1 MEIKAE
7 PSNYCVSQ
15 YYDSSLIKQ
24 CTKELRHITSQL
36 ILRSFLFSL
45 MRRMEDNWPVIPHR
59 AAKPVRRIQPNTGCQ
74 SPGVEKLYQGH
85 PPRIHPNSQNDVEQG
100 PGPGYASGWGPR
112 FTFREN
118 PRAPFPFQVRPSL
131 QLLCHLITNYTPLL
145 HDNDVGRRRC
155 NQWPNKTIHHHSHR
169 GNKRGDHR
177 GARISEGHHGRQ
189 GHRGNR
195 GDRRR
200 KSRQWHRSNRK
211 YRNRGR
217 HREHRA
223 SGPRRGHLAGGS
235 SSRPGHRGSGSSRP
249 RGHHGIGSSTR
260 RGDPDSG
267 RRRRHRARGSHR
279 RDPVS
284 GRRRGNPRTSA
295 R

>member
-1 MEIKAE
+1 MWANMLPK
-7 PSNYCVSQ
+7 
-15 YYDSSLIKQ
+15 
-24 CTKELRHITSQL
+24 
-36 ILRSFLFSL
+36 
-45 MRRMEDNWPVIPHR
+45 
-59 AAKPVRRIQPNTGCQ
+59 
-74 SPGVEKLYQGH
+74 
-85 PPRIHPNSQNDVEQG
+85 
-100 PGPGYASGWGPR
+100 
-112 FTFREN
+112 
-118 PRAPFPFQVRPSL
+118 VRPSL

-200 KSRQWHRSNRK
+200 KRRQWHRSNRK
-211 YRNRGR
+211 YPADRGR

-235 SSRPGHRGSGSSRP
+235 SSRPGHTAAAAAAAPGDTTAEAAALAGATPTAADAGATAPAAAPRP
-249 RGHHGIGSSTR
+249 RQPPEGPR
-260 RGDPDSG
+260 R
-267 RRRRHRARGSHR
+267 
-279 RDPVS
+279 
-284 GRRRGNPRTSA
+284 
-295 R
+295 

>member
-1 MEIKAE
+1 MWANMLPK
-7 PSNYCVSQ
+7 
-15 YYDSSLIKQ
+15 
-24 CTKELRHITSQL
+24 
-36 ILRSFLFSL
+36 
-45 MRRMEDNWPVIPHR
+45 
-59 AAKPVRRIQPNTGCQ
+59 
-74 SPGVEKLYQGH
+74 
-85 PPRIHPNSQNDVEQG
+85 
-100 PGPGYASGWGPR
+100 
-112 FTFREN
+112 
-118 PRAPFPFQVRPSL
+118 VRPSL

-211 YRNRGR
+211 YRDRGR

-235 SSRPGHRGSGSSRP
+235 SSHP

-284 GRRRGNPRTSA
+284 GRRRGFFIALMFLSKPHWEINSHTNHSSEEIWDINLTVLPLSFPVVWKDKNEIQPSSNHPNYL
-295 R
+295 